1 MITVVDDDPSVRKAL
16 SRLIRAAGY
25 DVAAYE
31 TAEQFLAAG
40 PDSDSDCL
48 ILDVHLPGVSGLDLQ
63 AQLGEAN
70 RKCPVVFITAFDDKK
85 ARSHALAQGAVDF
98 LYKPLDSER
107 LLEVIDKAVRNDL
120 RQ

>member
-16 SRLIRAAGY
+16 SRLIKAAGY

-40 PDSDSDCL
+40 PDADSDCL

-63 AQLGEAN
+63 TQLGEAN
-70 RKCPVVFITAFDDKK
+70 RKCPIVFITAFDDKK
-85 ARSHALAQGAVDF
+85 ARSQALAQGAVDF

-107 LLEVIDKAVRNDL
+107 LLEVIDEAIHKI
-120 RQ
+120 